1 MTYILNSRG
10 HVPHDLRRIARIFE
24 DVGGYYICDDDQD
37 YLDTRGKAYPT
48 KLAAMTAAAS
58 GPDAY
63 THATG
68 SGTYWPGVRSI
79 RAFRQEQQS

>member
-1 MTYILNSRG
+1 MTWVLQKNRQLRRS
-10 HVPHDLRRIARIFE
+10 HRRIALILK
-24 DVGGYYICDDDQD
+24 DVSGYYVRSEDGSTFDSI
-37 YLDTRGKAYPT
+37 TPYPT

-79 RAFRQEQQS
+79 RAFRQE

>member
-1 MTYILNSRG
+1 MNTFHNRQ
-10 HVPHDLRRIARIFE
+10 LRRDRWVLAYIHE
-24 DVGGYYICDDDQD
+24 ESGQYYITSEDGSCFDP
-37 YLDTRGKAYPT
+37 TPYPT

-63 THATG
+63 THAIG

-79 RAFRQEQQS
+79 RAFRQE

>member
-1 MTYILNSRG
+1 MTWVLQKNRQ
-10 HVPHDLRRIARIFE
+10 LRRSQWRIARIYRGSLAYF
-24 DVGGYYICDDDQD
+24 VCDGD
-37 YLDTRGKAYPT
+37 GPPIAKGPGFPT

-79 RAFRQEQQS
+79 RAFRQEY

>member
-1 MTYILNSRG
+1 MTWVLQKNRQLRRSQ
-10 HVPHDLRRIARIFE
+10 RRIALILKDVRNYYVCSE
-24 DVGGYYICDDDQD
+24 DGST
-37 YLDTRGKAYPT
+37 LDSLTPYPT

-58 GPDAY
+58 GPDPY

-79 RAFRQEQQS
+79 RGFRQE